1 MSLNDTESA
10 LVGYCPICG
19 QGRQFIARERET
31 GDYYVM
37 CEDCESE
44 WESPDGCD
52 DIDKALSDSHGRSD
66 FISLEAAENHKWK
79 EYVKNRRN

>member
-1 MSLNDTESA
+1 MSDEDNA
-10 LVGYCPICG
+10 LVGYCPLCG

-44 WESPDGCD
+44 WESPETCD
-52 DIDKALSDSHGRSD
+52 DIEKVSSNSHGRSD
-66 FISLEAAENHKWK
+66 FVSLSSAENHEWK
-79 EYVKNRRN
+79 EYVKNWRK

>member
-1 MSLNDTESA
+1 MSTNDTEFA

-31 GDYYVM
+31 GSYYVM

-44 WESPDGCD
+44 WDSPVGCD
-52 DIDKALSDSHGRSD
+52 DIDTARQESHGRSD
-66 FISLEAAENHKWK
+66 FVSLAFFADHHWR
-79 EYVKNRRN
+79 EYVKNWRE